1 MSVLQTQALSSKATP
16 LELIA
21 KHPECDRLTFPTG
34 ALVFRRGEPVQAVH
48 VSQRGLVELISG
60 PRDRIRY
67 GPGELFFY
75 EDLVESSEFHSRDAK
90 ALTPLLLFRL
100 NRASFLTLILQHPT
114 LVLDLLERQH
124 ARLREQRIDACHFY

>member
-1 MSVLQTQALSSKATP
+1 M
-16 LELIA
+16 
-21 KHPECDRLTFPTG
+21 
-34 ALVFRRGEPVQAVH
+34 FRRGEPVQAVH
-48 VSQRGLVELISG
+48 VSQRGLIELISG

-100 NRASFLTLILQHPT
+100 NRASFLTLILQQPSCSICWNGSMLDCVSSASMHAISTET
-114 LVLDLLERQH
+114 LLIRRCWLLFRWPSTGADCAQPWRP
-124 ARLREQRIDACHFY
+124 ARR